1 MDASNFP
8 WVLQQITTVAFVG
21 IAGWGMA
28 NWKDENPKPV
38 ADSRD
43 VLRGALDDA
52 RLPQN
57 VAAIE
62 VAMDEGTFSR
72 RLDEGGAF
80 FARLMDLGR
89 RQPAFGAALHR
100 RIGELLRVSSESPVE
115 RLERLVLGLYQLP
128 QKEPLKCEEVG
139 RRRDSSAA

>member
-8 WVLQQITTVAFVG
+8 WVLQQLTVVAFVG
-21 IAGWGMA
+21 IGCGVA
-28 NWKDENPKPV
+28 WKDDNPKPV

-128 QKEPLKCEEVG
+128 QKEPVKCAEV
-139 RRRDSSAA
+139 RRQDSSAA